1 MQTEEYFDPYCRWK
15 RGKESDAIEIE
26 LDGFKR
32 EDMKVTLN
40 QVDEKNSIISI
51 VAESPRRLRKKI
63 EIPNDHYDLEK
74 IRTVISS
81 GNLCLQLPKST
92 AASKKLKISM
102 PKLEIIN
109 LLQESAEDMKKKFLS
124 AVEYSY
130 SKLKVVLF
138 GFMLLASGLFAY
150 KYYTECYGDE
160 N

>member
-40 QVDEKNSIISI
+40 RVDEKNSIISI

-74 IRTVISS
+74 LRAVISI

-92 AASKKLKISM
+92 AASNKLEISTPKLKI
-102 PKLEIIN
+102 IN
-109 LLQESAEDMKKKFLS
+109 FLQESAEDIQKQFHF
-124 AVEYSY
+124 AIEYSY
-130 SKLKVVLF
+130 SKRKVVLF
-138 GFMLLASGLFAY
+138 CFMLLASVLFAY